1 MKSPKVADFRAS
13 NISLNASTAFSVSM
27 NRQILTA
34 VSAAQWAQLNNVE
47 LNGIEISKLPGS
59 KGFGIVAKHDIA
71 DENPILMTVPKDLIL
86 SLENVWL
93 YAKSDRH
100 LQEVLNAVG
109 DFARVWRLPL

>member
-1 MKSPKVADFRAS
+1 
-13 NISLNASTAFSVSM
+13 M
-27 NRQILTA
+27 NRQILTT

-47 LNGIEISKLPGS
+47 LVGVEISKLPGS
-59 KGFGIVAKHDIA
+59 KGFGIVAKHDIPD

-100 LQEVLNAVG
+100 LQEVLDAVG
-109 DFARVWRLPL
+109 GFARVWSASL